1 MQIGNITRVIIH
13 FEPLQILMTANG
25 KWLLQVLRL
34 SGFPPGGWQG
44 IGWFRLHL
52 SVDSSLLHLPL
63 ALEVDQMGASEIYL
77 DRIWFW
83 EGGNFKEEE
92 VRRRSL
98 NPKAI
103 SFRDKIGH
111 VIAACYSNFSAEF
124 FFRETVACRM
134 ILTVW
139 CQSVEIKL
147 AKTQKMP

>member
-63 ALEVDQMGASEIYL
+63 ALEVNQMEASEIYL
-77 DRIWFW
+77 DRVKLYMVLGRW
-83 EGGNFKEEE
+83 ELQRGGGSASIPQSQSYFIPRQNRPRH
-92 VRRRSL
+92 RRLLLELLGRVFL
-98 NPKAI
+98 
-103 SFRDKIGH
+103 
-111 VIAACYSNFSAEF
+111 
-124 FFRETVACRM
+124 
-134 ILTVW
+134 
-139 CQSVEIKL
+139 
-147 AKTQKMP
+147 